1 MFDSLADRMK
11 QDDKNEVTGTERAI
25 RLVAVVVIS
34 AVVFGGLYFAV
45 RLLG

>member
-11 QDDKNEVTGTERAI
+11 QDDKLEVSTTERTI
-25 RLVAVVVIS
+25 RLIAVVVIS
-34 AVVFGGLYFAV
+34 VTVFCGMYYLV